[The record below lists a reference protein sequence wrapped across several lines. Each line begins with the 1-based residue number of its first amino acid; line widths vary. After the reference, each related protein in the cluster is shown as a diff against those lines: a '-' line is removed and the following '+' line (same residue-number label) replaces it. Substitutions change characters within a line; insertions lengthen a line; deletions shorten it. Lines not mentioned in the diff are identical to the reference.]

1 MLISEKV
8 SGQQN
13 KCEEGAKY
21 WKLFSASG
29 FHGMDF
35 IIVDAGC
42 ENPAGSEALHPFS
55 CSALSFYFRGVVS
68 NSYSFVCTGN
78 TILSNHGMIW
88 FRLTFST
95 KYLLTALF

>member
-8 SGQQN
+8 FGQQN

-21 WKLFSASG
+21 WKHFSASG

-42 ENPAGSEALHPFS
+42 ENPDRTESH
-55 CSALSFYFRGVVS
+55 
-68 NSYSFVCTGN
+68 T
-78 TILSNHGMIW
+78 
-88 FRLTFST
+88 
-95 KYLLTALF
+95 